1 MFSSYKFDAINTRIA
16 SISPGAEHFFGTDTY
31 GRDLFVRVWTGTR
44 YSLFIAVVAIFIDVI
59 VGMTYGLISGYFG
72 GKVDSVMQRIQ
83 EIINSIPTL
92 DVYKR
97 QPSFVFAMLI
107 LLLFASKLRLLPT
120 SYSSSNAIKSSIMP
134 ILALSVGVIANVARF
149 TRTEMVSV
157 LTSEYMTLAK
167 AKGLDRKTCLLYTSK
182 EVNMVKVLKQF

>member
-83 EIINSIPTL
+83 EIINS
-92 DVYKR
+92 
-97 QPSFVFAMLI
+97 
-107 LLLFASKLRLLPT
+107 
-120 SYSSSNAIKSSIMP
+120 
-134 ILALSVGVIANVARF
+134 
-149 TRTEMVSV
+149 
-157 LTSEYMTLAK
+157 
-167 AKGLDRKTCLLYTSK
+167 CLLYTSDAAD
-182 EVNMVKVLKQF
+182 EEDSVDLGGTRIH